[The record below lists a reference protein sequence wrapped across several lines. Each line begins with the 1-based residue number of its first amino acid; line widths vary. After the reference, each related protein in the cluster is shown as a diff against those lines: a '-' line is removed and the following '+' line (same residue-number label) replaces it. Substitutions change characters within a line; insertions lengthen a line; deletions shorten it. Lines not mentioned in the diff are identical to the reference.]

1 MRNFF
6 KWAIKLGLRII
17 IIGLI
22 IWILFFS
29 LKYFFPQSFNFMKNR
44 VNQDKEL
51 PFRYRVYNFL
61 FKGNGGKT
69 DIFDFLKRPKNNN
82 NFYEQGSRVWG
93 EDSTTT
99 RDKNKLNS
107 EDNYVYLNDSG
118 SEVSNNFKFDDE
130 LISGEDINDLNPTT
144 TITGEISLNY
154 LSTPYYYVYLYDK
167 EGNYLYSL
175 LGTGQI
181 DTENN
186 TILVEIKQNLNFN
199 YNNYYG
205 EGFLVIWPDND
216 EVDSILISKINIIP
230 LEVASTSDIN

>member
-1 MRNFF
+1 
-6 KWAIKLGLRII
+6 
-17 IIGLI
+17 
-22 IWILFFS
+22 
-29 LKYFFPQSFNFMKNR
+29 MKNK

-82 NFYEQGSRVWG
+82 NFYEQGSKVWG

-186 TILVEIKQNLNFN
+186 VIKVEIKQNLNFN

-205 EGFLVIWPDND
+205 EGFLVI
-216 EVDSILISKINIIP
+216 
-230 LEVASTSDIN
+230 